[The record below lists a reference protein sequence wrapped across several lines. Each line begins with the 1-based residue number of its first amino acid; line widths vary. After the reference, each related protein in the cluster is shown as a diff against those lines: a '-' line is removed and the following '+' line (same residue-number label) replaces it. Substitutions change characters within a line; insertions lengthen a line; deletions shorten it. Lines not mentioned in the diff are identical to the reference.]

1 PHRRL
6 VGRRLAGRQHL
17 IEQRLRVPQAAF
29 RLACDERQRV
39 VGEADAFAAGDL
51 LQLLEQ
57 LAEPDAPEI
66 VALAAGEYG
75 GQDLVRVG
83 GGEDELHV
91 RRRLLERLQ
100 EGVEGVLREH
110 VHFVDD
116 VDLEA
121 APDRLVRDRLHEV
134 PHLVDL
140 GVRGAVDLEHVEGT
154 SLADLAAVRAL
165 VAGLLADPA
174 LAVERLREET
184 RRRRLAH
191 PPRPGEEEGV
201 GDAARRDGGLERAR
215 HVLLAD
221 DLLEP
226 LRSEPA
232 REHLVSHAGGP
243 PRGVRRWR
251 LGHPAAQR
259 DGRYRCFLPDLT
271 GFATLSCAGPN
282 HHRPAPR
289 GGAATVAGPPMGRKA
304 IAGGKRKSQT
314 GGADRRRRYYSF
326 SATRPRCW
334 RATRPTLARR
344 HRSRFRE
351 SCGCSIARR
360 GA

>member
-1 PHRRL
+1 MQVVGRAPLGLGRERPGLRLGQLGEELPVARHAQHREVPDVIEEVPAEALRIVAVGVERGEVAHAGGRIAAKHVVPHRNHQPAVGGAEDLPHRRL

-29 RLACDERQRV
+29 RLTCDERQRV
-39 VGEADAFAAGDL
+39 VGEADAFGAGDL

-57 LAEPDAPEI
+57 LAEPDAPEV
-66 VALAAGEYG
+66 VALAAGEHG

-165 VAGLLADPA
+165 VAGLLANPA

-201 GDAARRDGGLERAR
+201 GDAARGDGGLERAR
-215 HVLLAD
+215 HVLLPD
-221 DLLEP
+221 DLVEP
-226 LRSEPA
+226 LGSETA
-232 REHLVSHAGGP
+232 GEHLVRH
-243 PRGVRRWR
+243 RWR
-251 LGHPAAQR
+251 
-259 DGRYRCFLPDLT
+259 
-271 GFATLSCAGPN
+271 
-282 HHRPAPR
+282 
-289 GGAATVAGPPMGRKA
+289 
-304 IAGGKRKSQT
+304 
-314 GGADRRRRYYSF
+314 
-326 SATRPRCW
+326 
-334 RATRPTLARR
+334 ARR
-344 HRSRFRE
+344 E
-351 SCGCSIARR
+351 APG
-360 GA
+360 GGG